1 MKDCPKSK
9 KTTSAFERHAANSSI
24 GAFASLARLWRD
36 QGKVQQA
43 RELLMPVYKWFSE
56 GFDTRDLNEAKALL
70 AELVS

>member
-1 MKDCPKSK
+1 LSVTRPIPP
-9 KTTSAFERHAANSSI
+9 SAPSPASHA
-24 GAFASLARLWRD
+24 WRD